1 MLPIGDDDSARRTV
15 PLVTYALIALNVLF
29 FFVELSGGNAFIGKW
44 AFVPSRFLA
53 NPFSD
58 FLTLFT
64 SMFMH
69 AGWVHLGGNMLYLWI
84 FGDNV
89 EDRFGHIK
97 FTIFY
102 VLCGLAA
109 TFAQL
114 AFSLGSNVPNLG
126 ASGAIAGVLGAYILL
141 FPQAKVKVLQAQRVI
156 QVPALIVIGL
166 WIVLQFF
173 SGIGSIANTAQ
184 AGGVAYMSHI
194 GGFLAG
200 FVLTFVFRG
209 SGGAQAAGCW
219 MPPTAGN
226 AWQWT
231 STTSSRIPLPTRAG
245 AGSRSVS
252 NSTPGI
258 PRPTNSKAGTWTTS
272 RCAQR
277 ARGSS

>member
-1 MLPIGDDDSARRTV
+1 MFPIGDDDTSRRTV

-29 FFVELSGGNAFIGKW
+29 FFVEQSDGDAFIGKW

-53 NPFSD
+53 DPFGD

-97 FTIFY
+97 FAIFY
-102 VLCGLAA
+102 LLCGLAA

-141 FPQAKVKVLQAQRVI
+141 FPQGRVKVLQGQQVI
-156 QVPALIVIGL
+156 QVPALIVIGI

-173 SGIGSIANTAQ
+173 SGIGSITN
-184 AGGVAYMSHI
+184 AGQTGGIAYMAHI
-194 GGFLAG
+194 GGFVAG
-200 FVLTFVFRG
+200 FVLTFLFRG
-209 SGGAQAAGCW
+209 SRDTQATG
-219 MPPTAGN
+219 
-226 AWQWT
+226 
-231 STTSSRIPLPTRAG
+231 
-245 AGSRSVS
+245 
-252 NSTPGI
+252 
-258 PRPTNSKAGTWTTS
+258 
-272 RCAQR
+272 
-277 ARGSS
+277 

>member
-1 MLPIGDDDSARRTV
+1 MLPIGDDNTSRRTV
-15 PLVTYALIALNVLF
+15 PVVTYALIALNVLF
-29 FFVELSGGNAFIGKW
+29 FFVELTGGDAYIEQW

-53 NPFSD
+53 NPFGD

-89 EDRFGHIK
+89 EDRFGHVK

-102 VLCGLAA
+102 LLCGLAA

-114 AFSLGSNVPNLG
+114 AFSLASSIPNLG

-141 FPQAKVKVLQAQRVI
+141 FPQGRVRVLQGRQVI
-156 QVPALIVIGL
+156 QVPALVAIGL

-173 SGIGSIANTAQ
+173 SSIGSIADTAQ
-184 AGGVAYMSHI
+184 TGGVAYMAHI

-200 FVLTFVFRG
+200 LVLTFLLRG
-209 SGGAQAAGCW
+209 
-219 MPPTAGN
+219 N
-226 AWQWT
+226 
-231 STTSSRIPLPTRAG
+231 R
-245 AGSRSVS
+245 V
-252 NSTPGI
+252 
-258 PRPTNSKAGTWTTS
+258 
-272 RCAQR
+272 
-277 ARGSS
+277 ARGMN

>member
-1 MLPIGDDDSARRTV
+1 MFPIGDDDTSRRTV

-29 FFVELSGGNAFIGKW
+29 FFVELSGGDAFIGKW

-53 NPFSD
+53 NPFGD
-58 FLTLFT
+58 LLTLFT

-69 AGWVHLGGNMLYLWI
+69 AGWIHLGGNMLYLWI

-102 VLCGLAA
+102 LLCGLAA

-141 FPQAKVKVLQAQRVI
+141 FPQAKVRVLQGQRVI

-173 SGIGSIANTAQ
+173 SGIGSIANAAQ
-184 AGGVAYMSHI
+184 TGGVAYMAHI

-200 FVLTFVFRG
+200 FALTFLFRG
-209 SGGAQAAGCW
+209 SPGAQATG
-219 MPPTAGN
+219 
-226 AWQWT
+226 
-231 STTSSRIPLPTRAG
+231 
-245 AGSRSVS
+245 
-252 NSTPGI
+252 
-258 PRPTNSKAGTWTTS
+258 
-272 RCAQR
+272 
-277 ARGSS
+277 